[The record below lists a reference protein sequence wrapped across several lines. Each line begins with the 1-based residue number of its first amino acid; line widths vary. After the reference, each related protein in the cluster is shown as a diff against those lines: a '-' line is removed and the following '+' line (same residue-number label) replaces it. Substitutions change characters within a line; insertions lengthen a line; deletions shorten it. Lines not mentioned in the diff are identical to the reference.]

1 MEEEQKITPQKKY
14 YLKNKKELQERKNYL
29 YNNDEKYHEMMKNSK
44 HEYYLRNKE
53 ELNKKR
59 AEKLRLKKLN
69 DKDYDVKLKQ
79 YAKEYRLKKKE
90 LNE

>member
-1 MEEEQKITPQKKY
+1 MEDEIKLTPQKKY

-59 AEKLRLKKLN
+59 AEKLRIKKLN